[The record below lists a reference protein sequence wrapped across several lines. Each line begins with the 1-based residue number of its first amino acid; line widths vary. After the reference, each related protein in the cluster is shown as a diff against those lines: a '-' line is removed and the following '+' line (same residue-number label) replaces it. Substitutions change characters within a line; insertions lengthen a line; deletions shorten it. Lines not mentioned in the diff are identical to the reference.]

1 MLSGLGRTLPR
12 YRTFLASAGHDAVP
26 FGKGV
31 RTMIVPNIRHS
42 FGRADAAFLVWLLAR
57 DAEAER
63 DRLEARLREDGFDA
77 ILDDPRTLNAVLA
90 GREFSSASP
99 QLVFYLLVRHALL
112 EESIDDVVLADYLT
126 ALLVNFGQSGRA
138 TNPTDESLSF
148 HHLVDLV
155 AAGDSSSG
163 TRAFMLRVHLGEYA
177 LWLSGLFPDH
187 ITARVQRR
195 GAPGMRYFE
204 ELGSTGYR
212 LAARFEDAEKHG
224 LGEVYRTCAEGFPAL
239 RIALNR
245 IADRHLFPATG
256 DRIERLLRQVS
267 DNFSSKTD
275 H

>member
-1 MLSGLGRTLPR
+1 
-12 YRTFLASAGHDAVP
+12 
-26 FGKGV
+26 
-31 RTMIVPNIRHS
+31 MIVPNVRHS

-57 DAEAER
+57 GAEADR

-99 QLVFYLLVRHALL
+99 HLVFYLLVRHALL
-112 EESIDDVVLADYLT
+112 EEDIKDVVLADYLT
-126 ALLVNFGQSGRA
+126 ALLVTFGTSGRA
-138 TNPTDESLSF
+138 TKPSDDVESY

-224 LGEVYRTCAEGFPAL
+224 LDHVYQSCADGFPAL
-239 RIALNR
+239 RVALNR

-256 DRIERLLRQVS
+256 DRIERLLRQVADTVAS
-267 DNFSSKTD
+267 REQ